1 MKIGYIAHKVHRH
14 GGMERAG
21 AEVLERIARQHKVVV
36 IARQCD
42 IRGENITFAPVHPL
56 PRPNALLSWSF
67 QREAQRVE
75 GDIDL
80 DLTNAVGASARE
92 ADVITAQ
99 FCHAA
104 FHANHGTLR
113 GGSSR
118 SRRIYQAVAEKI
130 FTRQEMRAYTSPR
143 LKRVIAVSQGMKRE
157 LITYYGVDE
166 RKITVIPN
174 GVDHQTFS
182 PEKDPEA
189 KRALR
194 RQLGLPEDNFLCLF
208 VGGDWDRK
216 GLADAVGAV
225 AGLPKTSLIVVGSGD
240 VDRYRKLAQAVG
252 AEHQIIFA
260 GQSLRSHDYYR
271 AADIFVFPSRYEA
284 FSLVT
289 IEAAA
294 SGLPILALRI
304 NGTEELIEEGSNGY
318 FVEGSPVSIR
328 EKIELLSQN
337 RPLLT
342 EMSEA
347 ALESSRRYTWDR
359 VASEQ
364 LEVFESVLGHR

>member
-1 MKIGYIAHKVHRH
+1 MKFGYIAHKVHRH

-21 AEVLERIARQHKVVV
+21 AEVLERFARQHQVVV
-36 IARQCD
+36 LARECEV
-42 IRGENITFAPVHPL
+42 RGANIKFVPLHPL
-56 PRPNALLSWSF
+56 PRPNAVLSWSF
-67 QREAQRVE
+67 QREVSRRE
-75 GDIDL
+75 KFLGL
-80 DLTNAVGASARE
+80 DLTNAVGASARD
-92 ADVITAQ
+92 ADIITAQ

-113 GGSSR
+113 GGASR
-118 SRRIYQAVAEKI
+118 SRRLYQAVAEKV
-130 FTRQEMRAYTSPR
+130 FTRQELRAYSSPR
-143 LKRVIAVSQGMKRE
+143 LKGVIAVSQGIKRE
-157 LITYYGVDE
+157 LMTFYGVDE
-166 RKITVIPN
+166 HKISVIPN

-194 RQLGLPEDNFLCLF
+194 RRLGLPEDNFLCLF

-240 VDRYRKLAQAVG
+240 VDRYRKLAQAVE

-304 NGTEELIEEGSNGY
+304 NGTEEN
-318 FVEGSPVSIR
+318 
-328 EKIELLSQN
+328 
-337 RPLLT
+337 
-342 EMSEA
+342 
-347 ALESSRRYTWDR
+347 
-359 VASEQ
+359 AS
-364 LEVFESVLGHR
+364 